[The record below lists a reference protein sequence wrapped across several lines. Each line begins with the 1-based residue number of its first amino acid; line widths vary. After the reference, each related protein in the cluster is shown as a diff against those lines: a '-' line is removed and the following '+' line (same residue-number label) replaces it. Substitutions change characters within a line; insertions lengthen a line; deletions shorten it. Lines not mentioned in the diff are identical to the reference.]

1 MSKRSLNISVMV
13 ALVTTVTFYNVII
26 YTQGSMSN
34 GSEMSVNAIEGEKI
48 WQDNN
53 CVSCHQFYGLGGYLG
68 PDLTNVTS
76 DAKKSKAYLY
86 SVFSGG
92 VGAMPEFDFTS
103 EEKDQLYEF
112 LRCVD
117 KTGYYP
123 VKDVNF
129 SKLGWGKLKYK

>member
-1 MSKRSLNISVMV
+1 MSKRSLNISVMLSLVMIV
-13 ALVTTVTFYNVII
+13 AVYNIVI
-26 YTQGSMSN
+26 YTQSSMSSN
-34 GSEMSVNAIEGEKI
+34 PEMSAIALKGEKI
-48 WQDNN
+48 WQRHN

-68 PDLTNVTS
+68 PDLTNVIS
-76 DAKKSKAYLY
+76 DSTKNEAYIHAM
-86 SVFSGG
+86 FSGG

-123 VKDVNF
+123 IKDVNF